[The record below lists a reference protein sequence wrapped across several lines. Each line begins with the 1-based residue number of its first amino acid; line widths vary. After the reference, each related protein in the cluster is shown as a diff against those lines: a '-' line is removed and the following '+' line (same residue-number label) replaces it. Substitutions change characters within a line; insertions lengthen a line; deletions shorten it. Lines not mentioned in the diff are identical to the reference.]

1 MSIDSNQ
8 YRFEGYQLPKIQL
21 SAGFDVYYMGVHPY
35 FFNQPLYWTQQATKG
50 NSYPFYEVVEA
61 NYPIQPPASASAS
74 VAATDLPS
82 SSSDIVCST
91 GLETIGNEPQEK
103 QSHNFKLLPI

>member
-1 MSIDSNQ
+1 MSIESNQ

-61 NYPIQPPASASAS
+61 DYPIQSPASAL
-74 VAATDLPS
+74 ATDAPS
-82 SSSDIVCST
+82 SSSGISYST
-91 GLETIGNEPQEK
+91 GLETISDKPQEK
-103 QSHNFKLLPI
+103 QSHKFKLLPI